1 MSRITQEERRLK
13 VTKITRAVAGALA
26 LLAAT
31 AACAHSEGSEDHDD
45 GMLLDCEHL
54 PADAAR
60 EVPDPISVFAQIE
73 CSPAGQ
79 KLVAGPGWRWRYP
92 ATWTVRPE
100 APSWAPEAST
110 SVPGRKYFRTFEV
123 AEVKGEAL
131 TRVHE
136 RLLRE
141 ATTYAFYFETVP
153 QAMTRLL
160 VTNSHGHQMEIFFP
174 KEREDRY
181 WGFLCVPQCRP
192 EYGFMVERLGK

>member
-1 MSRITQEERRLK
+1 MAGVVVGVL
-13 VTKITRAVAGALA
+13 AWLVAAG
-26 LLAAT
+26 
-31 AACAHSEGSEDHDD
+31 ACAHSEGDDEPDD

-60 EVPDPISVFAQIE
+60 QVPDPVSAFTQIE

-110 SVPGRKYFRTFEV
+110 SVPGRKYFRSFEV
-123 AEVKGEAL
+123 SEVKGEAL
-131 TRVHE
+131 AQVHE

-141 ATTYAFYFETVP
+141 ASTYAFYFEAVP
-153 QAMTRLL
+153 QAMTRL
-160 VTNSHGHQMEIFFP
+160 VATNSHGHTMEIFFP
-174 KEREDRY
+174 REREDRY

>member
-1 MSRITQEERRLK
+1 M
-13 VTKITRAVAGALA
+13 
-26 LLAAT
+26 
-31 AACAHSEGSEDHDD
+31 
-45 GMLLDCEHL
+45 
-54 PADAAR
+54 
-60 EVPDPISVFAQIE
+60 
-73 CSPAGQ
+73 
-79 KLVAGPGWRWRYP
+79 
-92 ATWTVRPE
+92 
-100 APSWAPEAST
+100 
-110 SVPGRKYFRTFEV
+110 PGRKYFRTFEV